1 MKLKK
6 DYVLRKL
13 TGTWVVLPLG
23 EAAVNFSGMLKL
35 NDSGA
40 MLWRVLEQ
48 GGDKNALVEALTG
61 EYNVSRQQA
70 EADVDDFLTKLMQ
83 SGCIQG

>member
-6 DYVLRKL
+6 DYVLRQVA
-13 TGTWVVLPLG
+13 GTWVVLPLG
-23 EAAVNFSGMLKL
+23 EAAVNFSGMIRL

-40 MLWRVLEQ
+40 MLWKVLEQ
-48 GGDKNALVEALTG
+48 GGDKDALTDALTK

-70 EADVDDFLTKLMQ
+70 LADVEEFLSNLTRAGCMQ
-83 SGCIQG
+83 A